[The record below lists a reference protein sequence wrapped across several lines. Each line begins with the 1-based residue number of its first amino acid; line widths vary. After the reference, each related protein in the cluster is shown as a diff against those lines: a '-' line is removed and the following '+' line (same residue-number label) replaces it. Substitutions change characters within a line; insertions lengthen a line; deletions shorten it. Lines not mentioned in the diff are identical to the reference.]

1 MDETFDERIHEVEAL
16 ATPEEQIPAAMEL
29 ESDLMAESWGI
40 LPLYA
45 GPQIMAAK
53 DGLANLTPEP
63 YTGLDLFGS
72 LPVEQLRRPGEV
84 VIRQARGRC
93 IGIALRR

>member
-1 MDETFDERIHEVEAL
+1 MK
-16 ATPEEQIPAAMEL
+16 L
-29 ESDLMAESWGI
+29 ESELMAESWGI

-63 YTGLDLFGS
+63 YTGLDLFGV
-72 LPVEQLRRPGEV
+72 LPVENFGW
-84 VIRQARGRC
+84 AK
-93 IGIALRR
+93 